1 MRPIV
6 RLLIV
11 ILLLCA
17 GASDASASAR
27 TAPKVE
33 ITQFKLKN
41 GLRVIHAPM
50 RRVPAVTVQLWYHAG
65 SKDERRGI
73 RGVAHMFEHMMFK
86 GSKRVKP
93 EAHARMLGAI
103 GGMINAYT
111 TADVTVY
118 FNTVPTQY
126 MGFAMELEAER
137 MRNLTLTDATIKSE
151 REVVKEE
158 KRMRLDNNPIGR
170 AVEAIWDMAY
180 TKHPYAWTPA
190 GDMADLDAIT
200 MAQCQA
206 FYERYYTVQNATLV
220 VVGDV
225 SAAQVKA
232 VAEEKFGSLPRGAA
246 PPRVEVREPP
256 QTALRRKVA
265 DWPSQLNVV
274 LGAYHVPGT
283 RHADIPAL
291 EVLSAILS
299 RGRSAR
305 LNQALVRKGKLSLY
319 AGGFL
324 RDQEHPGLMMIYAV
338 GLPAHDLARMEQALL
353 QEVEKVATDGVTE
366 DELRKAK
373 SQLSTGLLA
382 ALRTPAG
389 VARQLGMSALMRG
402 DPAHFLGDV
411 QRLDAVTGADVK
423 RVAAT
428 YLKRDNLSL
437 LLLGKQR
444 TAAAKPAPAAAAKK
458 KEEVRK

>member
-1 MRPIV
+1 MRPLIY
-6 RLLIV
+6 LLI
-11 ILLLCA
+11 LPLLCA
-17 GASDASASAR
+17 GASDAAAR
-27 TAPKVE
+27 VAPKLE
-33 ITQFKLKN
+33 INQFQLKN

-65 SKDERRGI
+65 SKDERPGI

-86 GSKRVKP
+86 GSKRVQS
-93 EAHARMLGAI
+93 EAHARLLGAI
-103 GGMINAYT
+103 GGTINAYT

-118 FNTVPTQY
+118 FNTVPPQY
-126 MGFAMELEAER
+126 MDFAMELEAER
-137 MRNLTLTDATIKSE
+137 MRNLALTDGTIKSE

-158 KRMRLDNNPIGR
+158 KRRRLDNNPIGR

-180 TKHPYAWTPA
+180 TRHPYAWTPA

-206 FYERYYTVQNATLV
+206 FYERYYTPANATLV

-225 SAAQVKA
+225 SAAEVRA
-232 VAEEKFGSLPRGAA
+232 AAEKRFGALPPGTS

-256 QTALRRKVA
+256 QTAQRRKVA

-338 GLPAHDLARMEQALL
+338 GLPTHDLSRMEQALL
-353 QEVEKVATDGVTE
+353 QEVERVATEGVTE
-366 DELRKAK
+366 EELRKAK
-373 SQLSTGLLA
+373 IQLSTGLLT

-411 QRLDAVTGADVK
+411 ARLDAVTGADIK
-423 RVAAT
+423 RVAGA
-428 YLKRDNLSL
+428 YLKRENLNL

-444 TAAAKPAPAAAAKK
+444 TAETAPAAAS